1 MVCFEARSHLLVQ
14 RAADYPCKYH
24 TQLPWHTACCLEESL
39 VTIVNMNLVLILVNS
54 ILRSTRNREELFQWA
69 AVWRSRVLRMCWT
82 NSLRLSFP
90 RIGTLCIL
98 LQTQTRYFFDII
110 SGLPLLVR
118 GCGRVSWREDRLCN
132 KVWSHLYWH
141 VHVDGELDPCSL
153 GSSGVLSIFNNYS
166 SDTVL
171 VPSTA
176 ASENTNKRIRTEM
189 LASNSKL
196 EGNW

>member
-1 MVCFEARSHLLVQ
+1 MGFGDFCPWRVQKCVTWRLAHKYHNFLNCRRVYKNVAQEMVCFEARSHLLVQ

-141 VHVDGELDPCSL
+141 VHVDGELDPC
-153 GSSGVLSIFNNYS
+153 
-166 SDTVL
+166 
-171 VPSTA
+171 
-176 ASENTNKRIRTEM
+176 
-189 LASNSKL
+189 
-196 EGNW
+196 